1 MTNQTSQN
9 PDQLDR
15 FFRALSRLG
24 ITRPTRG
31 RWFAGV
37 ASGVARRLGVDPLA
51 VRVGFVVFGLV
62 FGAGVAVYLT
72 LWLLL
77 PAEDGTIRIRRALKD
92 GDGPSIALLV
102 VTAISVFGGNAPWW
116 PGDFGGFRFV
126 ALIGLVAAGVWY
138 LTSRRSTP
146 PSDVPA
152 SAAPEHPFR
161 VQPSTPVPDDAYRA
175 DRDAH

>member
-1 MTNQTSQN
+1 MTNQNSQN

-15 FFRALSRLG
+15 FFRALHRPG

-37 ASGVARRLGVDPLA
+37 AAGVARRLGVDPLA
-51 VRVGFVVFGLV
+51 VRVGFIVFGLV

-102 VTAISVFGGNAPWW
+102 VTAISVLGGNGPWW
-116 PGDFGGFRFV
+116 PGHFGGFAAFV
-126 ALIGLVAAGVWY
+126 GLVAVGVWY
-138 LTSRRSTP
+138 FTSRKAT
-146 PSDVPA
+146 PA
-152 SAAPEHPFR
+152 SGTPAPAASQDPFR
-161 VQPSTPVPDDAYRA
+161 VEPTTPVPDDVVRG
-175 DRDAH
+175 DHTGR